1 MDSQVH
7 HLDDGLLVVVA
18 VEQDLDNPLVKVV
31 DLVVLMQA
39 VEMAQIKVVLMQ
51 GMESL
56 IAVAVV
62 VVDAMATPQER
73 ADLEL
78 LLLDIKTK
86 Y

>member
-1 MDSQVH
+1 
-7 HLDDGLLVVVA
+7 
-18 VEQDLDNPLVKVV
+18 
-31 DLVVLMQA
+31 MQA

-73 ADLEL
+73 ADLESL
-78 LLLDIKTK
+78 LSISKLNTNKKGIWDLIFRKSTIKF
-86 Y
+86 